1 MKSYLEMNVLSI
13 KVGESRLIFSRNLKS
28 QSNLMMP
35 YGEGGMKESMID
47 IYT

>member
-35 YGEGGMKESMID
+35 YGGGTNESMID